1 MAPKKSPLTR
11 GKTTSKPGTGP
22 AKAGRTDASLEDL
35 VGRPKKWLLDA
46 ARSAG
51 LTGLSKLTK
60 EDLVARLRP
69 VLAVKK
75 GAPARGAAA
84 AARAASPRAR
94 VAPVP
99 ASKAPPLVS
108 KTAASPARRTRP
120 RAPAATEASP
130 KPALAP
136 APSEQDPAALA
147 KLAVSQEAL
156 ASEPKAVH
164 IPWSYGMDRVT
175 AAAIDPDQLFAYWEV
190 TDPAIERARAALGLG
205 GPGAWL
211 SLRVYDTTSLVFDGT
226 NAHGYFDHSVDRST
240 RQWFFHIGKPT
251 SSAFVE
257 IGLKSAEGYFAAIAR
272 SGRVDFPRRQPA
284 PLHDPEWMTVQPWS
298 GAVADV
304 HRAPPPGAA
313 AGRAPSPPGGGAVPA
328 RFEQIPLWLL
338 REPGESFE
346 VLLRQALEHGWERVE
361 WQEASGEGWFA
372 LEGRV
377 EWESPHVVSSWESG
391 PFSYPVEI
399 EPPSRE
405 EWAGRSFAYRV
416 GGVTHVVYGPWR
428 VVIRNLGA
436 RAERAVHGAW
446 VVYRSWAVEA
456 GHEVRVALRPA
467 NSRSGASELLGA
479 SERRWLSASE
489 LRLGGASEVWRAG
502 ASELAYR
509 GASEQLFLGASQLVA
524 RGASERRFAGASE
537 RRFGGASERQSGGAS
552 EARLGGASERQY
564 AGGSEQR
571 LADDTGAALPYPAV
585 PPGEE

>member
-1 MAPKKSPLTR
+1 MASKKAPPKR

-22 AKAGRTDASLEDL
+22 AKAEPSAPSVDDL
-35 VGRPKKWLLDA
+35 VGRTKEWLLDA

-51 LTGLSKLTK
+51 LIGLSKLTK
-60 EDLVARLRP
+60 EELVARLRP
-69 VLAVKK
+69 VLAGKK
-75 GAPARGAAA
+75 SAPS
-84 AARAASPRAR
+84 ARAASQAKAAPPRAK
-94 VAPVP
+94 VAPLP
-99 ASKAPPLVS
+99 A
-108 KTAASPARRTRP
+108 ARRTSP
-120 RAPAATEASP
+120 KAPASTEAPS
-130 KPALAP
+130 KPAIAP
-136 APSEQDPAALA
+136 APASSEQDPSALA
-147 KLAVSQEAL
+147 KLAFSKEAL

-190 TDPAIERARAALGLG
+190 TDQAIERARTALGPG

-211 SLRVYDTTSLVFDGT
+211 SLRVYDTTSIIFDGT
-226 NAHGYFDHSVDRST
+226 NAHGSFDHSVDRST

-304 HRAPPPGAA
+304 HRAPPPIAPSGQAQQPAGGAA
-313 AGRAPSPPGGGAVPA
+313 VPS
-328 RFEQIPLWLL
+328 RFEQIPLWVM
-338 REPGESFE
+338 REPGESYE
-346 VLLRQALEHGWERVE
+346 VLLRQALEQGWERVE

-372 LEGRV
+372 FQGRV

-416 GGVTHVVYGPWR
+416 GGVTHVVFGPWR

-436 RAERAVHGAW
+436 RSERAVQGAW

-456 GHEVRVALRPA
+456 GHEVRPGLRTA
-467 NSRSGASELLGA
+467 NSRSGASEHLALGA
-479 SERRWLSASE
+479 SERRWISGSE

-509 GASEQLFLGASQLVA
+509 GASERLL
-524 RGASERRFAGASE
+524 AG
-537 RRFGGASERQSGGAS
+537 GS

-571 LADDTGAALPYPAV
+571 LAADSEAAIPYPAV
-585 PPGEE
+585 PSRKE

>member
-1 MAPKKSPLTR
+1 MASKKAPRTR
-11 GKTTSKPGTGP
+11 GRTTSKPGTGP
-22 AKAGRTDASLEDL
+22 AKAKPPAAS
-35 VGRPKKWLLDA
+35 
-46 ARSAG
+46 
-51 LTGLSKLTK
+51 LSKLKKGDT
-60 EDLVARLRP
+60 VPRLRP
-69 VLAVKK
+69 VAAVKK
-75 GAPARGAAA
+75 SGPAAGAAPS
-84 AARAASPRAR
+84 ARAARPRAK
-94 VAPVP
+94 VAAAP
-99 ASKAPPLVS
+99 AAKALPTAS
-108 KTAASPARRTRP
+108 KTAASSPRRTSP
-120 RAPAATEASP
+120 RAPAAAKAPS
-130 KPALAP
+130 KPPPGLAP
-136 APSEQDPAALA
+136 ASSEQDPAALA
-147 KLAVSQEAL
+147 KLALSKEAL

-190 TDPAIERARAALGLG
+190 TDKAIDRARAALGPG

-211 SLRVYDTTSLVFDGT
+211 NLRVYDTTGLIFDGT
-226 NAHGYFDHSVDRST
+226 NAHGSFDHSVDRST

-251 SSAFVE
+251 STAFVE

-304 HRAPPPGAA
+304 HRTPPPASASGPAQQPAGGAA
-313 AGRAPSPPGGGAVPA
+313 VPS
-328 RFEQIPLWLL
+328 RFEQIPLWVM
-338 REPGESFE
+338 REPGESYE
-346 VLLRQALEHGWERVE
+346 VLLRQALEQGWERVE

-372 LEGRV
+372 LQGGV

-416 GGVTHVVYGPWR
+416 GGVTHVVFGPWR

-436 RAERAVHGAW
+436 RSERAVHGAW

-456 GHEVRVALRPA
+456 GHEVRPGLRTA
-467 NSRSGASELLGA
+467 NSRSGASEHLALGA
-479 SERRWLSASE
+479 SERRWLSGSE
-489 LRLGGASEVWRAG
+489 LRLGGASEIWRAG

-524 RGASERRFAGASE
+524 RGASEQRFAGASEQRFAGASE
-537 RRFGGASERQSGGAS
+537 RQH
-552 EARLGGASERQY
+552 

-571 LADDTGAALPYPAV
+571 LAADPEGALPYPAV
-585 PPGEE
+585 PSREE

>member
-1 MAPKKSPLTR
+1 MASKKAPPKR
-11 GKTTSKPGTGP
+11 GKTASKPGTGP
-22 AKAGRTDASLEDL
+22 AKAGLTVASLEDL
-35 VGRPKKWLLDA
+35 VGRKKEWLLAA

-69 VLAVKK
+69 VLTEKK
-75 GAPARGAAA
+75 
-84 AARAASPRAR
+84 
-94 VAPVP
+94 
-99 ASKAPPLVS
+99 
-108 KTAASPARRTRP
+108 
-120 RAPAATEASP
+120 RAPAAKAAASSARRTSPRATASTEAPS
-130 KPALAP
+130 KPAIAP
-136 APSEQDPAALA
+136 APASSEQDPSALA
-147 KLAVSQEAL
+147 KLAFSKEAL

-190 TDPAIERARAALGLG
+190 TDQAIERARAALGPG

-211 SLRVYDTTSLVFDGT
+211 SLRVYDTTSIIFDGT
-226 NAHGYFDHSVDRST
+226 NAHGSFDHSVDRST

-304 HRAPPPGAA
+304 HRAPPPIAPSGQAQQPAGGAA
-313 AGRAPSPPGGGAVPA
+313 VPS
-328 RFEQIPLWLL
+328 RFEQIPLWVM
-338 REPGESFE
+338 REPGESYE
-346 VLLRQALEHGWERVE
+346 VLLRQALEQGWERTE

-372 LEGRV
+372 LQGRV

-416 GGVTHVVYGPWR
+416 GGVTHVVFGPWR

-436 RAERAVHGAW
+436 RSERAVQGAW

-456 GHEVRVALRPA
+456 GHEVRPGLRTA
-467 NSRSGASELLGA
+467 SSRSGASEHLALGA
-479 SERRWLSASE
+479 SERRWLSGSE
-489 LRLGGASEVWRAG
+489 ARLGGASEVWRAG

-509 GASEQLFLGASQLVA
+509 GASERLL
-524 RGASERRFAGASE
+524 AG
-537 RRFGGASERQSGGAS
+537 GS

-564 AGGSEQR
+564 VGGSEQR
-571 LADDTGAALPYPAV
+571 LAADSEAAIPYPAV
-585 PPGEE
+585 PSRKE